1 MYIFNLKMY
10 ISRLSLYIFRLKI
23 ENCIRK
29 HRFLYVR
36 RGIYY
41 YGIKKETAQCSL
53 FFYADMLGISLLIS
67 CSS

>member
-29 HRFLYVR
+29 HKFLYAR

-41 YGIKKETAQCSL
+41 YGIKKETA
-53 FFYADMLGISLLIS
+53 
-67 CSS
+67 

>member
-29 HRFLYVR
+29 HRFLYAR

-41 YGIKKETAQCSL
+41 YGIKKRPRNAVS
-53 FFYADMLGISLLIS
+53 FFMLI
-67 CSS
+67 C

>member
-1 MYIFNLKMY
+1 MY

-29 HRFLYVR
+29 HRFLYAR
-36 RGIYY
+36 RGVYY
-41 YGIKKETAQCSL
+41 YDIKKETAQCSL

>member
-29 HRFLYVR
+29 YRFLYAR
-36 RGIYY
+36 RGVYY
-41 YGIKKETAQCSL
+41 YDIKKETAQWRAL
-53 FFYADMLGISLLIS
+53 KK
-67 CSS
+67 